1 MGPGHSRAVNRR
13 TVKAIATFLANDL
26 FGDQWCY
33 ADDDLARVARNLEPE
48 LIAARELDWWAR
60 ARDVDPAAS
69 GRYTIDPEVVALAS
83 DRISLATAEVALVG
97 ESLADV
103 ARAVHTT
110 YGATYWIPGI
120 ETWRHVYRHAAD
132 IPELR
137 DTTHSYF
144 YFGSLLRDRTGAW
157 RVPASYWEA
166 RSLNSKL
173 LTDAWGANDRA
184 LLLCG
189 RR

>member
-1 MGPGHSRAVNRR
+1 VNRP
-13 TVKAIATFLANDL
+13 TVKTIASFLTNDL
-26 FGDQWCY
+26 FGDQWGY

-48 LIAARELDWWAR
+48 LVAARELDWRAR
-60 ARDVDPAAS
+60 ARDVDAAAS
-69 GRYTIDPEVVALAS
+69 GRYTIDPEVVALAPE
-83 DRISLATAEVALVG
+83 RISLAIAEVATLVG
-97 ESLADV
+97 DSLAEV
-103 ARAVHTT
+103 ARAVHAT
-110 YGATYWIPGI
+110 YGATHWVPGI

-173 LTDAWGANDRA
+173 LTDAWGPNDRA
-184 LLLCG
+184 ILLVRG
-189 RR
+189 RA